1 MFNNADISYFIS
13 NFTRHFMHMRKWRAF
28 LMPRHQDLITNIQ
41 YPPRPSQRE
50 GEKKEGG
57 EKKGWRKKKEKE
69 KEGKGEGKGEGEG
82 REGLYDWKE

>member
-1 MFNNADISYFIS
+1 
-13 NFTRHFMHMRKWRAF
+13 MHMRKWRAF
-28 LMPRHQDLITNIQ
+28 LMPRHQDLIPNTHPD
-41 YPPRPSQRE
+41 PPKGRGR
-50 GEKKEGG
+50 KKKGG